1 MSSFFFLSLN
11 QFLDIDEVHATRPE
25 KDHAAQVKAL
35 SELFK
40 SYPEYR
46 GSVRLVMVG
55 GCRNV
60 EDSARVDTLRAL
72 AKELG
77 IQVSFV

>member
-1 MSSFFFLSLN
+1 M
-11 QFLDIDEVHATRPE
+11 
-25 KDHAAQVKAL
+25 KAL

-40 SYPEYR
+40 SHPEYR

-55 GCRNV
+55 GCRND
-60 EDSARVDTLRAL
+60 EDSARVDTLRVL
-72 AKELG
+72 AEDLG